1 MTPIDCSS
9 LTNKNDPSFL
19 SWTNARKGFTRAMSS
34 RYVCSNCRQTL
45 RLRLRQALQNHA
57 QSREWIS
64 THANRPLSTV
74 RILQAAQPQPY
85 QKPSTSSASTAT
97 PSSDPK
103 TYPKTPEPSPGSSF
117 SPAQSIA
124 RELRKRAGVTTE
136 TYVAYGVCET
146 LVKECARQAAYKIPQ
161 AQQKNTDIPK
171 TKDGEDLGVG
181 DGSWYQSKFLWE
193 FGMSLQG

>member
-1 MTPIDCSS
+1 M
-9 LTNKNDPSFL
+9 
-19 SWTNARKGFTRAMSS
+19 
-34 RYVCSNCRQTL
+34 
-45 RLRLRQALQNHA
+45 RLRQAP
-57 QSREWIS
+57 QSQALFREWMS

-74 RILQAAQPQPY
+74 RILKGAQPQPY
-85 QKPSTSSASTAT
+85 QKPSTSSASAAP
-97 PSSDPK
+97 PSSDSKP
-103 TYPKTPEPSPGSSF
+103 YPKTPEPSQGSSF

-181 DGSWYQSKFLWE
+181 DGWWYQCKFL
-193 FGMSLQG
+193 GRSLCNRKANPGVLHHQPSVSHRHSPPGLR